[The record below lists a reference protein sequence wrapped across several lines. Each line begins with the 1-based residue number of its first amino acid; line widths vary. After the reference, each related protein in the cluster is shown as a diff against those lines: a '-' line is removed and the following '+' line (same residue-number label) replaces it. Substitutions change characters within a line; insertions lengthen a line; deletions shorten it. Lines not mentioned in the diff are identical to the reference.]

1 MGAPPTGALC
11 YGDCLDWM
19 ARWDDASVDLIYLDP
34 PFNSAAD
41 YNVLYA
47 PGAAGDA
54 QYRAF
59 NDTWSWDGPA
69 GERLEAYRSAVA
81 RPAHKAVVGLAGM
94 LGESGML
101 AYLTYMAERL
111 EQMHRL
117 LKPTGSLYLHCDPTA
132 VHYLKVLLDGIFGAR
147 NFRNEVVWRRTGAHG
162 RAKRWG
168 PIHDVILFYS
178 RMDSYRWNR
187 VFQPLDATY
196 VDKHY
201 TKHDTHGQYRLVTL
215 DGPGKRTGSSGKPW
229 RGVDPTAKKRHWEVP
244 PDRALPSWI
253 HRPARYSEMTVQERL
268 DVLDDQGLIYWPQHG
283 TVPQYRRYLAVS
295 EGNPVQDLALDVP
308 PLSHAAKERLGY
320 PTQKPLALL
329 ERILS
334 ASSNPGDVVLDP
346 FCGCGTTVE
355 AARNLGRQW
364 VGIDISAFAVDLVK
378 DVRLK
383 DPAIQTLGI
392 PADLAGAR
400 KLAAEK
406 PFAFESWAVTRLPGF
421 APNTRQVGD
430 GGIDGRATLA
440 VAPDDAD
447 SRLALAQVKGGKF
460 HASHFRD
467 FQHVL
472 DREAAALGC
481 FLTLDPS
488 PPQPRAAA
496 KAAGRVHV
504 AGQPYD
510 RLHLWS
516 MADYFEDRWPVLPVM
531 TDPYSG
537 RPINQPGLF

>member
-1 MGAPPTGALC
+1 
-11 YGDCLDWM
+11 M
-19 ARWDDASVDLIYLDP
+19 ARWDDATVDLVYLDP
-34 PFNSAAD
+34 PFNSQAT

-59 NDTWSWDGPA
+59 NDTWSWDAAA
-69 GERLEAYRSAVA
+69 GERLERYRAAVA
-81 RPAHKAVVGLAGM
+81 RPAHKSIVGLAGM

-111 EQMHRL
+111 EHMHRL

-132 VHYLKVLLDGIFGAR
+132 SHYLRAVLDAIFGPD
-147 NFRNEVVWRRTGAHG
+147 NFRNEIAWQRTSAHNDPARYGRVHDAILYYGRSSRVVWNGQFDPLDDTHFKAHDFERDEVGRLFRKRDLTAPAHG
-162 RAKRWG
+162 RESGRYEWNGKTPPKG
-168 PIHDVILFYS
+168 
-178 RMDSYRWNR
+178 RMWSYTAENMRRLEDEGRIVYTQTGNPR
-187 VFQPLDATY
+187 LKIY
-196 VDKHY
+196 VDDLKGVPLQDMW
-201 TKHDTHGQYRLVTL
+201 TARKLWL
-215 DGPGKRTGSSGKPW
+215 NSGS
-229 RGVDPTAKKRHWEVP
+229 R
-244 PDRALPSWI
+244 
-253 HRPARYSEMTVQERL
+253 
-268 DVLDDQGLIYWPQHG
+268 
-283 TVPQYRRYLAVS
+283 
-295 EGNPVQDLALDVP
+295 
-308 PLSHAAKERLGY
+308 ERLGY

-329 ERILS
+329 NRIIQ
-334 ASSNPGDVVLDP
+334 ASTAEGDVVLDP

-355 AARNLGRQW
+355 AARNLGRRW
-364 VGIDISAFAVDLVK
+364 CGIDISAFAVDLVK

-383 DPAIQTLGI
+383 DPTIPTLGI

-440 VAPDDAD
+440 VAPDDAE

-467 FQHVL
+467 FRHVL
-472 DREAAALGC
+472 DRESAAIGC
-481 FLTLDPS
+481 YVTLDPS
-488 PPQPRAAA
+488 PAKTRADA

-510 RLHLWS
+510 RLQLWS
-516 MADYFEDRWPVLPVM
+516 MANYFDGHWPVLPVM

-537 RPINQPGLF
+537 KPINQPGLF